1 MTARLLSR
9 MTFFAWF
16 LVTTGSLFTWYNPSG
31 ISLFHLWTQFPDTTI
46 ATKVAASLPVTLVLG
61 LILYGCFRTMN
72 VLGLVVL
79 VGLVSI
85 LMWLLYAAVSVNIL
99 SVWFWTWFS
108 QPILGFILTMGWQW
122 PKIWRQM
129 TGVVSTVETGDA
141 TGSDLSHDR

>member
-1 MTARLLSR
+1 MISRFLSR

-16 LVTTGSLFTWYNPSG
+16 LVATGSLFTWYNPSE
-31 ISLFHLWTQFPDTTI
+31 ISLFHLWAGYPETTI
-46 ATKVAASLPVTLVLG
+46 STKVAASLPVTLILG

-79 VGLVSI
+79 VGLVST

-99 SVWFWTWFS
+99 SVWFWSWFS

-129 TGVVSTVETGDA
+129 TGVVSTVETGGLIGD
-141 TGSDLSHDR
+141 DHHFDR